1 MTNEEKP
8 KTQKKPLETK
18 QSSAKE
24 KDKSVE
30 SKPEEE
36 KEKKNIEEEKEEK
49 KAENSEAKK
58 EPKKEVK
65 KEAVKEEK
73 PSEKKAEPA
82 PVTAPK
88 RKKINKMSL
97 EEIEA
102 KIEEV
107 KNKMGG
113 LHSKYGRQL
122 LIRRDYLHSLK

>member
-30 SKPEEE
+30 SKP
-36 KEKKNIEEEKEEK
+36 EEEKEEK

>member
-1 MTNEEKP
+1 MANEEKP

-18 QSSAKE
+18 KSSAKE
-24 KDKSVE
+24 KDKPVE

-36 KEKKNIEEEKEEK
+36 KEEKNLEEKKEEK
-49 KAENSEAKK
+49 KTENSEAKK

-65 KEAVKEEK
+65 EAVKEEK
-73 PSEKKAEPA
+73 LPEKKAEPA
-82 PVTAPK
+82 PVTVPK

-113 LHSKYGRQL
+113 LHSKYARQL
-122 LIRRDYLHSLK
+122 LIRRDYLRSLK